1 MIILIIIINLLL
13 LMYFVKKNK
22 NGLMNSLSKK
32 DRIKNLLI
40 LLGIGVGSL
49 IISWLVNTITGSLI
63 DLVFN
68 NCYTIINGEIIWNNI
83 FSKILYGFVRYIICV
98 SITEELA
105 KNLITHFYIEES
117 LEYEFTLKTKYDY
130 IIIFLIVSMT
140 FSILENFL
148 YIMTLYKEVN
158 STGIVR
164 LLTEPIGHIFWAII
178 FGNYYF
184 PVFNL
189 ADICIVCG
197 VGLMFIDSFRGDKD
211 GIRSN

>member
-1 MIILIIIINLLL
+1 M
-13 LMYFVKKNK
+13 
-22 NGLMNSLSKK
+22 
-32 DRIKNLLI
+32 
-40 LLGIGVGSL
+40 
-49 IISWLVNTITGSLI
+49 NTITGSLI

-68 NCYTIINGEIIWNNI
+68 NCYTIINDEIIWNNI

-105 KNLITHFYIEES
+105 KNLITYFYIEES

-178 FGNYYF
+178 FGNYYYKYKIEGKAFNIKYILNKTNKEIEKISVFESNIDLHIKGFIITILLHGIYDFFTLF
-184 PVFNL
+184 PL
-189 ADICIVCG
+189 MMIV
-197 VGLMFIDSFRGDKD
+197 LIALYFLK
-211 GIRSN
+211 